1 MARTVH
7 LHHHHH
13 HHLLL
18 LPSLNPPASSSSEL
32 AFWVRAVRCVA
43 GLQIVKVCI
52 STAEEA
58 SDQFQT
64 EDGSNRWPLHVAIPC
79 THNPNP
85 AEQCKYFSGS
95 MCYCTSSVSASLTIR
110 AFDPYPES

>member
-1 MARTVH
+1 MAPSLH
-7 LHHHHH
+7 LLHH

-18 LPSLNPPASSSSEL
+18 LPSQNPPASSSSEL
-32 AFWVRAVRCVA
+32 AFWVRAARVCRSLRFAYQQQKRPAINSKREKGAIA
-43 GLQIVKVCI
+43 GLFMLQSLVPTI
-52 STAEEA
+52 
-58 SDQFQT
+58 
-64 EDGSNRWPLHVAIPC
+64 
-79 THNPNP
+79 PNP